1 MQINTFLS
9 DSNQLSSGAT
19 ERVNT
24 ANTERL
30 FASFNS
36 DFKAEITDAM
46 RRGAGNDFV
55 LKLSEN
61 RQRFVELAMMAQQ
74 QEPVDSK
81 KFIKS
86 LSFEDR
92 QVLQKV
98 HSLGT
103 SITDSTVN
111 KMSAEGVDNLL
122 LVPGKGLDANN
133 DAITEIGTAKSF
145 KFPNSNTPADVA
157 AAWNKSLQNS
167 SPEDRLMAAASMM
180 TMMFSV
186 NVQTDANGN
195 FLGVNE
201 PGSAAYVNPMAD
213 PNFSYKAWANNQLE
227 YNETFKQEI
236 PANVYERD
244 VKFLSSFLLNLNSAN
259 A

>member
-1 MQINTFLS
+1 MQFNRLLATNTQLTNGPTNAAKVADT
-9 DSNQLSSGAT
+9 DSV
-19 ERVNT
+19 R
-24 ANTERL
+24 
-30 FASFNS
+30 ASLNS

-81 KFIKS
+81 NFLKS

-111 KMSAEGVDNLL
+111 RMSTEGADNLL

-133 DAITEIGTAKSF
+133 DAITETGTAKSF

-157 AAWNKSLQNS
+157 AAWNKSLQDS
-167 SPEDRLMAAASMM
+167 SPEDRLMATASMM
-180 TMMFSV
+180 TMMFSA
-186 NVQTDANGN
+186 NVRVDANGN

-201 PGSAAYVNPMAD
+201 PGSPEYVNPMAD
-213 PNFSYKAWANNQLE
+213 PNFSYKNWAKGQLE
-227 YNETFKQEI
+227 YNQTFKQEI
-236 PANVYERD
+236 PANVYQRD
-244 VKFLSSFLLNLNSAN
+244 VKFLSSFLLNLNSAT

>member
-1 MQINTFLS
+1 MQINTLLAT
-9 DSNQLSSGAT
+9 NTQLTNG
-19 ERVNT
+19 T
-24 ANTERL
+24 ANGAKESNTDSL

-81 KFIKS
+81 KFLKS

-103 SITDSTVN
+103 SITDSTIDR
-111 KMSAEGVDNLL
+111 MSGEGADNLL

-133 DAITEIGTAKSF
+133 DAITETGTAKSF

-157 AAWNKSLQNS
+157 AAWNKSLQGS
-167 SPEDRLMAAASMM
+167 SPEDRLMATASMM
-180 TMMFSV
+180 TMMFSANIRV
-186 NVQTDANGN
+186 DANGN

-201 PGSAAYVNPMAD
+201 PGSANYVNPMAD
-213 PNFSYKAWANNQLE
+213 PNFSYKDWAKGQLE
-227 YNETFKQEI
+227 YNEAFKQKI

-244 VKFLSSFLLNLNSAN
+244 VQFLTSFLLNLNSGTA
-259 A
+259 

>member
-1 MQINTFLS
+1 MQINT
-9 DSNQLSSGAT
+9 
-19 ERVNT
+19 
-24 ANTERL
+24 L
-30 FASFNS
+30 FATNTQLTNGTKVADTDNLFARLNS
-36 DFKAEITDAM
+36 DFKTEITDAM

-98 HSLGT
+98 HSLGV
-103 SITDSTVN
+103 SITDSNVD
-111 KMSAEGVDNLL
+111 KMSGEGADNLL
-122 LVPGKGLDANN
+122 LIPGKGLDANN

-157 AAWNKSLQNS
+157 AAWNKSLEGS
-167 SPEDRLMAAASMM
+167 SPEDRLMATASIM
-180 TMMFSV
+180 TMMFSA
-186 NVQTDANGN
+186 NVRVDADGN

-201 PGSAAYVNPMAD
+201 PGSPEYVNPMAD
-213 PNFSYKAWANNQLE
+213 PNFSYKDWAKGQLE
-227 YNETFKQEI
+227 YNEAFKHKI
-236 PANVYERD
+236 PSNVYERD
-244 VKFLSSFLLNLNSAN
+244 VKFLSSFLLNLNNDIA
-259 A
+259 